1 MWVHS
6 TERIVQQV
14 DISIEVHST
23 SQAYTLFLSTT
34 KINTLKGGEKK
45 WLKQNEIFEYIGK
58 HQESW
63 TIELTSTGIK
73 GKYLIENV
81 EVSSFF

>member
-1 MWVHS
+1 MV
-6 TERIVQQV
+6 
-14 DISIEVHST
+14 
-23 SQAYTLFLSTT
+23 
-34 KINTLKGGEKK
+34 KK
-45 WLKQNEIFEYIGK
+45 NEIFEYIGK

-81 EVSSFF
+81 EVSSFLKIILILFPKTTMCRAIV